1 MTMGLVVLGYLIH
14 GIFVHSYRTIVL
26 GMCGTLMSSVSVPDW
41 TDIRGIQFRYYIYV
55 IYTLIFLYALLGHMS
70 GYAKCTKDA
79 L

>member
-1 MTMGLVVLGYLIH
+1 MTMGLAVLGYLIH

-41 TDIRGIQFRYYIYV
+41 TDTWGIQLRYYIYV
-55 IYTLIFLYALLGHMS
+55 IYTLIFLYTLLDHMS
-70 GYAKCTKDA
+70 GYAKCTEDA